1 MSKSVYMQLSD
12 IEAEISKASAV
23 LCGAQTCVDSN
34 FCEGNWGDFQALAR
48 YHGGNLQLLLSV
60 VGSMLMHA
68 ESQISELEEMLH
80 GESGKK
86 EAVHE

>member
-23 LCGAQTCVDSN
+23 LCGAQTCVESN

-48 YHGGNLQLLLSV
+48 YHGGNL
-60 VGSMLMHA
+60 
-68 ESQISELEEMLH
+68 
-80 GESGKK
+80 
-86 EAVHE
+86 

>member
-12 IEAEISKASAV
+12 IEAEISTASAV
-23 LCGAQTCVDSN
+23 LCGAQTCVESN
-34 FCEGNWGDFQALAR
+34 FCESNWGDFQALAR
-48 YHGGNLQLLLSV
+48 YHGGNLQVLLSV

-68 ESQISELEEMLH
+68 EGQISELEEMLH

-86 EAVHE
+86 EAAHE